1 VRQNRASK
9 NVVSMIKNVKNE
21 TELKSNSKNR
31 ETESSMWF

>member
-1 VRQNRASK
+1 
-9 NVVSMIKNVKNE
+9 MIKNVKNE